1 MANLKDYYKDL
12 LVWEDVPHVE
22 LVHSW
27 PPELVDRI
35 ILTIRHSASRGNLI
49 GLRCPIRANSTN
61 QSIGNQVEEH
71 AIPLLAMNIS
81 DFALGKCSGAGYPDQ
96 VLTCNLSGLKVPL
109 EVKATSDWNPNDSN
123 RRVLTSSS
131 EKIRKQFAPPI
142 HHLLLTMLY
151 TVNQSDAVV
160 DHIRLDFLEPTT
172 QVSVRLEASV
182 NHKILSHGTHTSIVI

>member
-1 MANLKDYYKDL
+1 MANLQDYYKDL

-27 PPELVDRI
+27 PPELVDQI
-35 ILTIRHSASRGNLI
+35 TQNIRHSASRGNLI

-71 AIPLLAMNIS
+71 ALPLLAAHIM
-81 DFALGKCSGAGYPDQ
+81 DFELGKCSGAGYPDQ
-96 VLTCNLSGLKVPL
+96 VLTCTRSHLKIPL
-109 EVKATSDWNPNDSN
+109 EVKATKDWNPSDSN

-131 EKIRKQFAPPI
+131 EKIRNQFVPPI
-142 HHLLLTMLY
+142 HHLLMTILY
-151 TVNQSDAVV
+151 AVGRSDVTVE
-160 DHIRLDFLEPTT
+160 HIRLDFLEPTT

-182 NHKILSHGTHTSIVI
+182 NHKILTHGTHTSVII